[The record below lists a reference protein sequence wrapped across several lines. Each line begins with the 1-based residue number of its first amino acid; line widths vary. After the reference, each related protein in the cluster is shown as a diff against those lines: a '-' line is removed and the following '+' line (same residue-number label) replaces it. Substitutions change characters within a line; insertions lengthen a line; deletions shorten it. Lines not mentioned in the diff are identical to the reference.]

1 MSKKLPVPVGR
12 TDYKEICT
20 ENYYVDKTL
29 LIKDILDEKDKRLHM
44 VSEVVTF
51 PLSKEDIKNIDL
63 MEEYL
68 VNSQIEEKAEKY
80 DLRPGMG
87 MAAVQIGVLKRYIV
101 IVHEVDE
108 GFDSY
113 IVINPKIVSNSTEM
127 IYVEDGEGCLSINRD
142 TEGIVPRY
150 ARVTVEGYDI
160 NGNKIKIRAREELAI
175 AFQHEIDHLNGILFT
190 DKIDP
195 KNPYKNI
202 DNYRPI

>member
-1 MSKKLPVPVGR
+1 MRFFFTKRLKDDKIQKRRSGDIMLR
-12 TDYKEICT
+12 T
-20 ENYYVDKTL
+20 
-29 LIKDILDEKDKRLHM
+29 KDILDEKDKKLHM
-44 VSEVVTF
+44 VSKEVTF
-51 PLSKEDIKNIDL
+51 PLSKEDLKNIDL

-87 MAAVQIGVLKRYIV
+87 LAAVQIGVLKRYIV
-101 IVHEVDE
+101 IVHETDE

-113 IVINPKIVSNSTEM
+113 IIINPKIVSNSQEI
-127 IYVEDGEGCLSINRD
+127 IYVEDGEGCLSVNREC
-142 TEGIVPRY
+142 EGIVPRY

-160 NGNKIKIRAREELAI
+160 DGNKVKIRAREELAI

-195 KNPYKNI
+195 KNPYK
-202 DNYRPI
+202 DMDKFRPI